1 MKRYSNTM
9 QFSNVFVIIYCVG
22 VIFSVLLNQ
31 WLEYADFSFRRKHG
45 HEIPQELS
53 AFITAGDQEKT
64 CAYENAK
71 YKVFIP
77 EHLVTAAFDVF
88 LLFSG
93 FYPYLFN
100 SLWDLTG
107 NAYFTTLLFALC
119 AAVPAAC
126 ISLPFELYSEFV
138 IERRFSFSTITFKLW
153 LQDKIKSTIIT
164 LIVASFLLTVMTVL
178 LEHADNWWWALGT
191 VYVCFSLLVSF
202 IYPRFV
208 APLFNKFTPLENGGL
223 RERVVDYLTQT
234 GFNASGVFIM
244 DASKRSNHSN
254 AYFTGFG
261 KNKRVVLYDTLV
273 NQLTVD
279 ELGAVLGHELG
290 HYKKHHIVKRL
301 CIMVPVVYA
310 VLFIVNLFIGTEQL
324 YTGFGFSVED
334 QVFPHMKFIGLF
346 LLSEIFGGYGIL
358 AKVIENAFSRRD
370 EYAADQFAAQL
381 CGSGQPLATALIK
394 LNKENKSEIQP
405 ARIYSIF
412 NYSHPTLLER
422 IRAVE

>member
-1 MKRYSNTM
+1 M

-22 VIFSVLLNQ
+22 AGLSLLLNQ

-45 HEIPQELS
+45 REIPPELS
-53 AFITAGDQEKT
+53 ALITADDQEKI

-77 EHLVTAAFDVF
+77 EHLITTAFDVL

-100 SLWDLTG
+100 SLWGLTG
-107 NAYFTTLLFALC
+107 NVYFTTLLFAVC
-119 AAVPAAC
+119 ASVPSAC
-126 ISLPFELYSEFV
+126 ISLPFELFSEFV
-138 IERRFSFSTITFKLW
+138 IEKRFSFSTITFKLW
-153 LQDKIKSTIIT
+153 LQDKIKSVILT

-178 LEHADNWWWALGT
+178 LEHVDNWWWALGT
-191 VYVCFSLLVSF
+191 VYVCVSLLVSF
-202 IYPRFV
+202 IYPRFI
-208 APLFNKFTPLENGGL
+208 APLFNKFTPLENGEL
-223 RERVVDYLTQT
+223 RNRVVDYLAQT

-290 HYKKHHIVKRL
+290 HYKKHHIVRRL
-301 CIMVPVVYA
+301 CIMVPLVYA
-310 VLFIVNLFIGTEQL
+310 ALFIVNRFTGTEQL

-346 LLSEIFGGYGIL
+346 LLSEVSAGYGIF
-358 AKVIENAFSRRD
+358 ARVIENAFSRRD
-370 EYAADQFAAQL
+370 EYAADQFAARL
-381 CGSGQPLATALIK
+381 CGSGKPLASALIK